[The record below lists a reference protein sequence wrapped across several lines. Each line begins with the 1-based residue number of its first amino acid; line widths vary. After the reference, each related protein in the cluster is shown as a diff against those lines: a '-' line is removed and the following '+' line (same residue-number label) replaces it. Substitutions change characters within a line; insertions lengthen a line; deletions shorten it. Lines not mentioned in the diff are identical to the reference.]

1 MAVGAVNNTTTNN
14 SQASDALK
22 TLSGDYQ
29 NFLKL
34 LTVQMQ
40 NQDPTNPTDTNQ
52 LTQQIAML
60 SSVEQQINTNKNLE
74 KLIDL
79 TNSTQ
84 FNNVVG
90 YIGKRIE
97 APGSAGYLQNQK
109 AEFVYYL
116 EDQPAAVRV
125 TVKDEAGNV
134 VYTGAGPTSQGRNEF
149 AWNGV
154 SSTGAPQPN
163 GVYSIEVEAKDAGG
177 NNVSSQVYTT
187 GVVSAVDSAGG
198 QVYLSIGE
206 LSIPIG
212 IVTSIRQ
219 VNSNSSN
226 QS

>member
-1 MAVGAVNNTTTNN
+1 MAVDPIGNTNTNAQSSN
-14 SQASDALK
+14 ALK
-22 TLSGDYQ
+22 TLGGDYE

-34 LTVQMQ
+34 LTVQLQ
-40 NQDPTNPTDTNQ
+40 NQDPTNPTDTTQ

-60 SSVEQQINTNKNLE
+60 SQVEQQINTNKNLE

-79 TNSTQ
+79 TNATQ

-97 APGSAGYLQNQK
+97 APGSAGYLQNNR

-116 EDQPAAVRV
+116 DGDPAQAAIKI
-125 TVKDEAGNV
+125 KDEGGNV
-134 VYTGAGPTSQGRNEF
+134 VYSGSGPVAHGRNEF

-154 SSTGAPQPN
+154 GSTGAPMPN
-163 GVYSIEVEAKDAGG
+163 GVYSIEVEAKDANG
-177 NNVSSQVYTT
+177 NTVSSQTYTT
-187 GVVSAVDSAGG
+187 GIVTAVDSANG

-206 LSIPIG
+206 LSVPIG
-212 IVTSIRQ
+212 VVTSIRQ
-219 VNSNSSN
+219 VNNNSNS